1 MPISVDPIR
10 VRELVGAMTDALRR
24 LQELGTIT
32 ESEFLSDFRSTE
44 SAKYLFIV
52 VTEAAIDLCN
62 HIVSRQ
68 GGRAPE
74 SYADCFAVLVDL
86 GLISDEL
93 SLRLRQ
99 MTRFRNLLVHLYWR
113 VDNRRVYELIHTS
126 LGDVEAYIRAVLD
139 WMSATDQGH

>member
-1 MPISVDPIR
+1 MRCFQLSK
-10 VRELVGAMTDALRR
+10 
-24 LQELGTIT
+24 
-32 ESEFLSDFRSTE
+32 SEFLSDFRSTE

-99 MTRFRNLLVHLYWR
+99 MTRFRNLLVHPYWR

>member
-68 GGRAPE
+68 GWRAPE

>member
-1 MPISVDPIR
+1 MPINVDPIR

>member
-1 MPISVDPIR
+1 
-10 VRELVGAMTDALRR
+10 MTDALRR